1 LNIFCGL
8 NWDANLT
15 GMRT

>member
-1 LNIFCGL
+1 V
-8 NWDANLT
+8 NLT